1 MRSLLTI
8 AALTIVSL
16 TTLGRTANATDV
28 PDISIRAKPYKVLLK
43 AAMLLPPSDK
53 PLITTSEDVL
63 FKDAEDGN
71 IDTMY
76 LTDAVMI
83 CAGVTDT
90 ETRDLYAKK
99 VKAIVKQARKAI
111 AEGKTDNEKADL
123 LAKFLLKGPM
133 HGGYVD
139 GQVDFLKLLDEG
151 TFNCVSSAMLYNLVG
166 SELGL
171 ETICINMPNHV
182 CLSMGDLA
190 IEPTSGTTSSH
201 LVHTA
206 TINKC
211 WNESPEFSKRYFDD
225 SHMYLSSNVDLIA
238 EVYMDRSTESDVKE
252 HKLAESAIEALKAT
266 CIDSVNPMFR
276 QSAECQMG
284 KWFQSAIDEHDVK
297 LASKIAKLYAELFT
311 KAPQAS
317 TMQRKIAET
326 QAQVAQQGL
335 ASN

>member
-8 AALTIVSL
+8 TALTIVSL
-16 TTLGRTANATDV
+16 TISGRPAGAADV
-28 PDISIRAKPYKVLLK
+28 PDISIRTKPYKILLK
-43 AAMLLPPSDK
+43 AAMLLPPSEK
-53 PLITTSEDVL
+53 PVITTSEDVL

-76 LTDAVMI
+76 MSDAAMI

-90 ETRDLYAKK
+90 ETRDHYAKK
-99 VKAIVKQARKAI
+99 VEAIVKKARTAV
-111 AEGKTDNEKADL
+111 AEGKTDNEKAEL
-123 LAKFLLKGPM
+123 LAKFLLKGPL

-151 TFNCVSSAMLYNLVG
+151 TFNCVSSAMLYSLVG
-166 SELGL
+166 NELGL

-182 CLSMGDLA
+182 CLAMGDLA
-190 IEPTSGTTSSH
+190 IEPTSGTTMSH
-201 LVHTA
+201 LLHTK

-238 EVYMDRSTESDVKE
+238 EVYMNRSTELDVKE

-266 CIDSVNPMFR
+266 CIDSINPMFR

-297 LASKIAKLYAELFT
+297 LAGKIAKLYAELFT
-311 KAPQAS
+311 NAPQAS
-317 TMQRKIAET
+317 TMQRSIAET
-326 QAQVAQQGL
+326 QAKQAL